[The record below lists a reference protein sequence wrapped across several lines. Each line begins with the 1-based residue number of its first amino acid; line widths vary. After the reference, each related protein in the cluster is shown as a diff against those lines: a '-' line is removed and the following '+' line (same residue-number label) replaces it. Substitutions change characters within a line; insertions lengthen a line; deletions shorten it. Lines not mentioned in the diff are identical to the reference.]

1 MEHHRLVGIIK
12 ARAIKGN
19 HVSGTATS
27 SSVASSSGA
36 RSGSSGRSS
45 VVVAD
50 MMAGV
55 GPFAV
60 PLAMPENINNTT
72 ATSNNNGSGSG
83 NGGNKGKQNNG
94 TSTTSSSSSS
104 SSSSSNIIVHANDL
118 NPASYRYLVINGKNN
133 KCRLVA
139 YSYLHR
145 KISLIFILFIHDP

>member
-1 MEHHRLVGIIK
+1 MEHHRLVDIIK
-12 ARAIKGN
+12 TRAIKGN
-19 HVSGTATS
+19 HVSGTASS

-104 SSSSSNIIVHANDL
+104 SSSSNIIVHANDL